1 MLTVSLNHQDYP
13 LRYESNRDRQK
24 KIMFVLEQHLWYL
37 HLINHHKYH
46 MPHQRLLRFLLR
58 IIGSIRIGSIKDCL
72 SLKRIPGQTT
82 LTISKMQGRRCRRYS
97 TVKRLTRLFVSR
109 RLNQNSLP
117 SLKRPKML
125 STTGGI
131 LLRTILMLFWIR
143 QPGISWLKR
152 PQYSQDFKG

>member
-1 MLTVSLNHQDYP
+1 MAELEEDTRVNHSDYLKDAVEMLS
-13 LRYESNRDRQK
+13 K
-24 KIMFVLEQHLWYL
+24 YL
-37 HLINHHKYH
+37 I
-46 MPHQRLLRFLLR
+46 F
-58 IIGSIRIGSIKDCL
+58 
-72 SLKRIPGQTT
+72 
-82 LTISKMQGRRCRRYS
+82 
-97 TVKRLTRLFVSR
+97 KRLTRLFVSR